1 MHDYRAK
8 KSLGQHFLSDAHVT
22 QKILDSFFEDTH
34 EIILEIGPG
43 KGVLSRGLFEKYAAQ
58 LFLCEIDERSIY
70 LLKQMFPAY
79 HQQIIHHDILDLNFQ
94 QYFAGKQVSV
104 IGNFPYNISTEIIFK
119 VIENRMQVPLML
131 GMFQNEVAKRLAA
144 HHNNKE
150 YGLTTILLQT
160 YYEVEYLFDVA
171 PGCFSPPPKV
181 MSGIIRIRRKENPLL
196 PLDEKLFVRMVKA
209 GFNTRRKTL
218 RNALSPLGLAFTE
231 AHQEILTK
239 RAEQLSVSDWILF
252 SNSLA
257 KP

>member
-1 MHDYRAK
+1 
-8 KSLGQHFLSDAHVT
+8 
-22 QKILDSFFEDTH
+22 
-34 EIILEIGPG
+34 
-43 KGVLSRGLFEKYAAQ
+43 
-58 LFLCEIDERSIY
+58 
-70 LLKQMFPAY
+70 
-79 HQQIIHHDILDLNFQ
+79 
-94 QYFAGKQVSV
+94 
-104 IGNFPYNISTEIIFK
+104 
-119 VIENRMQVPLML
+119 
-131 GMFQNEVAKRLAA
+131 
-144 HHNNKE
+144 
-150 YGLTTILLQT
+150 
-160 YYEVEYLFDVA
+160 
-171 PGCFSPPPKV
+171 